1 MRAVLLYLSLLA
13 LLLVAATP
21 AHGASARLRDL
32 ADVQGAR
39 DNAIFGYGLVVGL
52 AGTGDSERVLFTAQS
67 MSGMLGRIGVRVSPD
82 QVRSRNVAAVMVT
95 ATLPAFARP
104 GGRLDITVSS
114 LGDARS
120 LDGGVLV
127 LTPLL
132 GPDGQVYA
140 VAQGAVQTGA
150 VLAESAGVRVKKNQG
165 ATARVPS
172 GATIERAVAPDLGKG
187 PLVLALRRPDFAGA
201 QRIASAVNTAL
212 KDEVARPIDAGVVEI
227 DGGGKSA
234 VDVMAALDAVE
245 VEVAGRARVVV
256 SERTGTLVAG
266 EGVRLRAA
274 AVAHGGL
281 QVTISK
287 EPLASQPG
295 PLSSGETVRLDKT
308 DVQVQE
314 ATAAVHAIPATATV
328 EELVAALNAL
338 GATSRDLIAILQ
350 ALQAAGALDAE
361 LVVM

>member
-1 MRAVLLYLSLLA
+1 MRASVVTFAFVCL
-13 LLLVAATP
+13 AATS
-21 AHGASARLRDL
+21 ALGASARLRDL

-52 AGTGDSERVLFTAQS
+52 SGTGDSERVLFTAQS
-67 MSGMLGRIGVRVSPD
+67 MSGMLGRIGVRVSPE

-104 GGRLDITVSS
+104 GARLDLTVSS
-114 LGDARS
+114 LGDART
-120 LDGGVLV
+120 LEGGVLV

-140 VAQGAVQTGA
+140 VAQGAVQTGS
-150 VLAESAGVRVKKNQG
+150 VLAESAGVRVRKNQG
-165 ATARVPS
+165 ATARIPS
-172 GATIERAVAPDLGKG
+172 GATIERAVTPDLGTG
-187 PLVLALRRPDFAGA
+187 PLVLALRRPDFVAA
-201 QRIASAVNTAL
+201 QRVAAAVNGAL
-212 KDEVARPIDAGVVEI
+212 KAEVARAVDAAAIEVDTSGKSTVEI
-227 DGGGKSA
+227 
-234 VDVMAALDAVE
+234 MASLEAVE

-266 EGVRLRAA
+266 EGVRLRPA

-281 QVTISK
+281 QVTINK
-287 EPLASQPG
+287 EPMASQPL
-295 PLSSGETVRLDKT
+295 PLSRGETTRMDKT

-314 ATAAVHAIPATATV
+314 PTAAIRAVPATATV
-328 EELVAALNAL
+328 DELVAALNAL
-338 GATSRDLIAILQ
+338 GATPRDLIAILQ

>member
-1 MRAVLLYLSLLA
+1 MRASIVIFVIVLGTAGSA
-13 LLLVAATP
+13 F
-21 AHGASARLRDL
+21 GASARLRDL

-52 AGTGDSERVLFTAQS
+52 SGTGDSERVLFTAQS

-104 GGRLDITVSS
+104 GGRLDLTVSS

-120 LDGGVLV
+120 LEGGVLV

-140 VAQGAVQTGA
+140 VAQGAVQTGS

-165 ATARVPS
+165 ATARIPS
-172 GATIERAVAPDLGKG
+172 GATIERAVTPELGTG
-187 PLVLALRRPDFAGA
+187 PLVLALRRPDFVAA
-201 QRIASAVNTAL
+201 QRVAAAVNGAL
-212 KDEVARPIDAGVVEI
+212 KGEVARAIDAAAIEV
-227 DGGGKSA
+227 DTGGKSA
-234 VDVMAALDAVE
+234 VEIMASLEAVE
-245 VEVAGRARVVV
+245 IEVTGRARVVV

-266 EGVRLRAA
+266 EGVRLRPA

-281 QVTISK
+281 QVTINK
-287 EPLASQPG
+287 EPVASQPL
-295 PLSSGETVRLDKT
+295 PLSRGETTRMDKT
-308 DVQVQE
+308 EVQVQE
-314 ATAAVHAIPATATV
+314 PTASIRAVPATATV
-328 EELVAALNAL
+328 DELVAALNAL
-338 GATSRDLIAILQ
+338 GATPRDLIAILQ